1 MYAPKKKLLAAKCMR
16 IHVLPNKV
24 LWRRK
29 SVKESERKA
38 MLMLWPKDVDDDGC
52 RYNQQVAGEAGNFSQ
67 FAKIPQSVKVTQ
79 CIRKRRTKRR
89 KFINEKKK
97 NKKKENELRE
107 SLKSA

>member
-1 MYAPKKKLLAAKCMR
+1 MR

-52 RYNQQVAGEAGNFSQ
+52 RYNQQVAGEAGNFS
-67 FAKIPQSVKVTQ
+67 
-79 CIRKRRTKRR
+79 
-89 KFINEKKK
+89 
-97 NKKKENELRE
+97 
-107 SLKSA
+107 